1 MKIDLAQKL
10 VLITGASG
18 GIGRTIAKTCA
29 TCGADV
35 ALHYYKDK
43 VSAQKTADDIRNMG
57 RKAQI
62 FQADITSAE
71 EINAMKNEIFASMGA
86 PQIIVN
92 NAVIQ
97 YEWKNILEQ
106 DLKDYESQFR
116 SCVMHN
122 VLTIKAFVPEMVKNK
137 YGRVIAMNTECAM
150 EMHPTQSAYV
160 AGKRGM
166 DGLLKV
172 LAREVGEFGITVN
185 QIAPGWTITEK
196 FNGKLPDGAEDYAQT
211 VPLKRM
217 GTDQDIANA
226 AVFLASDLAGFI
238 TGAYIPVCGGNVMP
252 TI

>member
-1 MKIDLAQKL
+1 
-10 VLITGASG
+10 
-18 GIGRTIAKTCA
+18 
-29 TCGADV
+29 
-35 ALHYYKDK
+35 
-43 VSAQKTADDIRNMG
+43 
-57 RKAQI
+57 
-62 FQADITSAE
+62 
-71 EINAMKNEIFASMGA
+71 
-86 PQIIVN
+86 
-92 NAVIQ
+92 
-97 YEWKNILEQ
+97 
-106 DLKDYESQFR
+106 
-116 SCVMHN
+116 MHN
-122 VLTIKAFVPEMVKNK
+122 VYMIKAFVPEMVKNK

-196 FNGKLPDGAEDYAQT
+196 FNGVLPEGAKEYSQT

>member
-1 MKIDLAQKL
+1 MKIDLNGKL
-10 VLITGASG
+10 ALITGASG
-18 GIGRTIAKTCA
+18 GIGRTVAKTCA
-29 TCGADV
+29 LCGADV

-43 VSAQKTADDIRNMG
+43 DSVQKVADDIRNIG
-57 RKAQI
+57 RKAKI
-62 FQADITSAE
+62 FQANITCAQ
-71 EINAMKNEIFASMGA
+71 EINTMKDAVYATMGT

-106 DLKDYESQFR
+106 DLKDYESQFQ
-116 SCVMHN
+116 SCIMHN
-122 VLTIKAFVPEMVKNK
+122 VHMIKAFVPEMVKNK

-150 EMHPTQSAYV
+150 ELQETQSAYV

-185 QIAPGWTITEK
+185 QVAPGWTITEK
-196 FNGKLPDGAEDYAQT
+196 FNGDLPEGADEYITQI
-211 VPLKRM
+211 PLKRM

-226 AVFLASDLAGFI
+226 VVFLACDLASFI